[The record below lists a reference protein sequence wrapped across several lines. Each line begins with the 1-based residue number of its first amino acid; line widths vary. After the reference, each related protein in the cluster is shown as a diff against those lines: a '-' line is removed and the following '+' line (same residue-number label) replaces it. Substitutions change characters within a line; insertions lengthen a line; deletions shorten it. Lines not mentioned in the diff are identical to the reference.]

1 MPTQPS
7 LTTILGT
14 DLVSNGPTILN
25 SNFGLLNI
33 NATESLAG
41 SIQIATT
48 AEATT
53 GTADNLAMTP
63 AKVTSRLLN
72 TEHVTPKTTNI
83 YDLGSTSLRY
93 DDLFL
98 SDIIDFNSQTFKI
111 DGSGNIIIN
120 GTQFNGNTTGQFV
133 ELTGAQTVA
142 GSKTYTSEMFNEAGL
157 TLSGTGVD
165 ILFKEIGT
173 GDSGIAFADD
183 AVNVGEIRYKDAS
196 LAIKAGVFDSFTY
209 SWQFTSEVI
218 FGEGVKTAPDFVSG
232 VASNGINASKIKRYK
247 HHVNDTVTTV
257 SGAQVD
263 VDWSGIPAFN
273 LFLDE
278 GESGQVIIA
287 HNETDIFLPPLTR
300 DGGSTNSG
308 GTTYTIVNLSNNVQV
323 EIFADTSIGDLVNGN
338 NSISNFTRFSSITL
352 VGTFKKQFGTG
363 GKDGHWIVTATQG
376 TWS

>member
-1 MPTQPS
+1 MPTQAT

-14 DLVSNGPTILN
+14 DLVSNGPTIINGNFTTLN
-25 SNFGLLNI
+25 TNS
-33 NATESLAG
+33 TETSAG
-41 SIQIATT
+41 NIQIATT

-53 GTADNLAMTP
+53 GTADDIAMTP
-63 AKVTSRLLN
+63 AKVSTRLLN
-72 TEHVTPKTTNI
+72 TEHVTPKTTDI
-83 YDLGSTSLRY
+83 YDLGSASLRY

-120 GTQFNGNTTGQFV
+120 GSQFNGNTTGQFV

-142 GSKTYTSEMFNEAGL
+142 GSKTYTSEIFNEVGL
-157 TLSGTGVD
+157 TLSGTAVD
-165 ILFKEIGT
+165 ITFNEVGT
-173 GDSGIAFADD
+173 GDSGIVFQDSGS
-183 AVNVGEIRYKDAS
+183 NIGEIRYKESS
-196 LAIKAGVFDSFTY
+196 LAIKVGVFDSFTH
-209 SWQFTSEVI
+209 SWEFTSEVI

-232 VASNGINASKIKRYK
+232 VTSNGISASKLKRYK
-247 HHVNDTVTTV
+247 RHVNDAVTTV
-257 SGAQVD
+257 SGAQVN
-263 VDWSGIPAFN
+263 VDWSDTPGFS

-287 HNETDIFLPPLTR
+287 HKETDIFLPPLTR
-300 DGGSTNSG
+300 DGGATNSG
-308 GTTYTIVNLSNNVQV
+308 GTTYTIVNLSNNFNV

-338 NSISNFTRFSSITL
+338 NSILNSARFSSITL
-352 VGTFKKQFGTG
+352 VGTYKNQFGTG